1 MIGIGIMGVRPLV
14 PHSMRKARG
23 FTLVE
28 MAIVLVIIGM
38 IVALFA
44 SVTTTLLSSQRRQT
58 TANRLAGVDAALV
71 QFVVQNQR
79 LPCPADGTLA
89 SANANAGV
97 ETATNANGCVT
108 QVAGVAPWRALGLGE
123 QDATDGWGRRITYRV
138 WNNLTLAGA
147 MNMTSCDPAGTAAPQ
162 PAPAYLCAA
171 TCVAAGSMTL
181 CTSPANFLSGNGAA
195 AKGFTI
201 KNVAGTAIMTAPATG
216 AAYVL
221 ISAGETGGGAY
232 TNAGQLAPTST
243 VDGTEEQKNYANL
256 ATQPYYVDDQI
267 SDGAGA
273 THFDD
278 VVLRPS
284 VLTVASRAGLG
295 PRAH

>member
-1 MIGIGIMGVRPLV
+1 
-14 PHSMRKARG
+14 MRKARG
-23 FTLVE
+23 FTLIE
-28 MAIVLVIIGM
+28 IAIVLVIIGM
-38 IVALFA
+38 IIALFA
-44 SVTTTLLSSQRRQT
+44 AVTTTLLSSQRRQA
-58 TANRLAGVDAALV
+58 TASRLAAVDAALV

-79 LPCPADGTLA
+79 LPCPADGTLDA
-89 SANANAGV
+89 STQPTAGT
-97 ETATNANGCVT
+97 ETAIDANGCVSQT
-108 QVAGVAPWRALGLGE
+108 GGVVPWRALGLGE

-138 WNNLTLAGA
+138 WNNLTLLNA
-147 MNMTSCDPAGTAAPQ
+147 MNMASCDPAGTKGTPGAPG
-162 PAPAYLCAA
+162 YVCD
-171 TCVAAGSMTL
+171 TGCIAGNMGS
-181 CTSPANFLSGNGAA
+181 CTSPTLFLSGDGAA
-195 AKGFTI
+195 PKGFTI
-201 KNVAGTAIMTAPATG
+201 KNVAGTALMAAPATG

-232 TNAGQLAPTST
+232 TSAGQLAPTT
-243 VDGTEEQKNYANL
+243 TTDGTEEQKNYANL

>member
-1 MIGIGIMGVRPLV
+1 MIGIGIMGFRPPV

-71 QFVVQNQR
+71 QFVTQSQR
-79 LPCPADGTLA
+79 LPCPALGTRASTDPLA
-89 SANANAGV
+89 GTEATPCASQTNGV
-97 ETATNANGCVT
+97 V
-108 QVAGVAPWRALGLGE
+108 PWRALGLGE

-138 WNNLTLAGA
+138 NPPLTGVSG
-147 MNMTSCDPAGTAAPQ
+147 MSMYWCDPAGAAV
-162 PAPAYLCAA
+162 
-171 TCVAAGSMTL
+171 VAAGSACTSVTTPCVGTACVSPLIFLTNKGLQVRRKDGVTIIMDP
-181 CTSPANFLSGNGAA
+181 TSPA
-195 AKGFTI
+195 
-201 KNVAGTAIMTAPATG
+201 VTG

-221 ISAGETGGGAY
+221 VSPGETGGGGY
-232 TNAGQLAPTST
+232 TNAGMLAPTT
-243 VDGTEEQKNYANL
+243 TTDGTQELKNYASL
-256 ATQPYYVDDQI
+256 DLQPYYVDDEI

-273 THFDD
+273 SHFDD

-284 VLTVASRAGLG
+284 VLNVVTRAGLG